1 MKTDPCRF
9 CRLYALSLPP
19 IAVLLGL
26 LLTWQASLLAQ
37 PQLLAPGVYTSGGL
51 APGGL
56 LVSLLRSVAP
66 AANGS
71 ALLVA
76 LVLWAHPLPAAQMK
90 GELPAIL
97 KRVGFVCLPGF
108 TVAALLGWA
117 ASWALGVLWLDLP
130 VRALSAGEL
139 RRADVG
145 SALLA
150 TLVDAAV
157 IAFAAWRGLAKLQTA
172 SFSLPAKLVLS
183 WTVLF
188 PVRAVIGLVL
198 ESVLPG

>member
-9 CRLYALSLPP
+9 CRLYALALPP
-19 IAVLLGL
+19 IAVILGV

-37 PQLLAPGVYTSGGL
+37 PQLLARGVYTSGAL

-56 LVSLLRSVAP
+56 LLSLLRSVAP

-76 LVLWAHPLPAAQMK
+76 LVLWADPLPAAQLQR
-90 GELPAIL
+90 ELPAIL

-108 TVAALLGWA
+108 TVAALLSWA
-117 ASWALGVLWLDLP
+117 AAWALGVSWLELP
-130 VRALSAGEL
+130 ARSLSASL
-139 RRADVG
+139 LSRADVG
-145 SALLA
+145 FALLA
-150 TLVDAAV
+150 SLVDAAL
-157 IAFAAWRGLAKLQTA
+157 IAFAAWRGLPRLQA
-172 SFSLPAKLVLS
+172 ARFSLPAKLVLS

-188 PVRAVIGLVL
+188 PVRAMLGLVL

>member
-9 CRLYALSLPP
+9 CRLYALALPP
-19 IAVLLGL
+19 IAVILGL

-37 PQLLAPGVYTSGGL
+37 PQLLAPGIYTEGGL

-71 ALLVA
+71 AVLLA
-76 LVLWAHPLPAAQMK
+76 LVLWAHPLPPATVQ

-108 TVAALLGWA
+108 MLAALLSWA
-117 ASWALGVLWLDLP
+117 ASWGLGVSWLGLQAH
-130 VRALSAGEL
+130 ALSAAEL
-139 RRADVG
+139 DRAHVG
-145 SALLA
+145 FALIA

-157 IAFAAWRGLAKLQTA
+157 VAFAAWRGLARLQA
-172 SFSLPAKLVLS
+172 ARFSLPAKLVLAL
-183 WTVLF
+183 TALIPLRVVVGF
-188 PVRAVIGLVL
+188 VL